1 LIRRIL
7 VLVRKDFWIFV
18 SDPVAMGLGFIVPMV
33 MILVFGLV
41 FGKSGHGSAGEFTV
55 LAVNEDQGSAGRRLL
70 RALDDLKEIRIVER
84 LKGDSLALDSA
95 KARQRVERGRNSVA
109 LIVPAD
115 FSEGLKAGKV
125 RLALLEDPSDPV
137 TAGVVSGLLQR
148 QVFSTFPALLPMNL
162 SQMGTNRSDSLQ
174 WKRFNWDIRRAVKER
189 FGVPIPD
196 SLLESSLFP
205 EEMVLGSDTD
215 SAGAVSSGFN
225 FGETFENVFQI
236 KREEVVGQ
244 KIVNPGIA
252 QSVAGPAVMFLLF
265 AAGAIAA
272 SLLREM
278 HGGAVQRL
286 LVSRASAGEL
296 LFSKYLY
303 AVLFGSA
310 QLITMMVYG
319 WLIFGLDIFL
329 HPLELFVMILCTAA
343 AMSSLGLFIA
353 AIARTEEQAAGFQVV
368 IILGM
373 SAIGGAMFPSF
384 MIPKA
389 VRTLAQG
396 TPVHWAMQGFLD
408 VFWRDQTLSGILPEC
423 AILLG
428 MAILLVGIAVVLFR
442 KRLAVELG

>member
-1 LIRRIL
+1 LIRRVL
-7 VLVRKDFWIFV
+7 VLLRKDFWIFV

-41 FGKSGHGSAGEFTV
+41 FGKSGRGGASEFTV
-55 LAVNEDQGSAGRRLL
+55 LAVNEDQGAAGRRLL

-125 RLALLEDPSDPV
+125 RLSLLEDPSDPV

-148 QVFSTFPALLPMNL
+148 QVFSTFPALLPINL

-174 WKRFNWDIRRAVKER
+174 WKGFNRDIRRAVKER

-205 EEMVLGSDTD
+205 EEMVLGSDSD
-215 SAGAVSSGFN
+215 SASAVGSGFN
-225 FGETFENVFQI
+225 FGETLDQVFQI

-244 KIVNPGIA
+244 KIANPGIA

-303 AVLFGSA
+303 SVLFGSA

-329 HPLELFVMILCTAA
+329 HPLELFVVILCTAA

-423 AILLG
+423 GILLG
-428 MAILLVGIAVVLFR
+428 MAVLLVGIAVVLFR

>member
-1 LIRRIL
+1 MIRRVL
-7 VLVRKDFWIFV
+7 VLLRKDFWIFV
-18 SDPVAMGLGFIVPMV
+18 SDPVAIGLGFIVPMV

-41 FGKSGHGSAGEFTV
+41 FGKSGRGGASEFTV

-70 RALDDLKEIRIVER
+70 RALDNLDEIRIVER
-84 LKGDSLALDSA
+84 LKGDSLALDSV
-95 KARQRVERGRNSVA
+95 KARGRVERGRNSVA

-148 QVFSTFPALLPMNL
+148 QVFSTFPALLPINL

-205 EEMVLGSDTD
+205 EEMVLGSDSD
-215 SAGAVSSGFN
+215 SAGTAGSGFN
-225 FGETFENVFQI
+225 FGETFDQVFQI

-303 AVLFGSA
+303 SVLFGSA

-329 HPLELFVMILCTAA
+329 HPLELFIMILCTAA